1 MKTISITENATPGSS
16 VAKASHIIS
25 VTSGNYSNALGSQTL
40 VLPVPSVKVKYN
52 TNAGGRNMIDDNFYL
67 SLTNIEMYECSCS
80 TGKKSLAYNTNFE
93 VPKSPSSWTI
103 NLTELFNS
111 NNPTV
116 RTVPLNW
123 KIQASP
129 FWIATYKRLSSGEME
144 IVGERT
150 TSFTGNIAGEG
161 SITLNAPPTF
171 DNTDLSFSTPD
182 IYTSITTASI
192 SVSNLSAKY
201 GGDISQVELKIG
213 TQTATRSTAGT
224 LEILLGYAGTFTPT
238 ISVTDSRGQVTT
250 KSLPALVVQE
260 YSAPQVAFSIDRTNQ
275 NGVPEDEGTCA
286 LLKASFHWVSEIAN
300 LQVPTISITD
310 PDGQSVTATITWYKD
325 ASLTTVLSDWS
336 ALTATDMPVYGL
348 IDNSSHNVFNTSYS
362 YQIGLVPSDTIGS
375 GVEVLQT
382 LGLAFYTM
390 DFLAG
395 GHGIAFG
402 KPSKKEGFDCG
413 MVPYFNTWAGMIQ
426 MFAGDTAPDGWLIC
440 DGSAVSRTDY
450 PLLFDA
456 IGIKY
461 GEGDRSTTF
470 NLPDM
475 RDRFPVGAGNDYVLN
490 DKGGSNS
497 VTLGTNEIPAHT
509 HGEKSLTGYVT
520 LRKTGAGYHTAV
532 SRDGI
537 VSSIEDSGSGTSVNG
552 SGSTGQKLDQV
563 NFNATHTHDRVG
575 GGKAHENRPPYIAIN
590 YVICVG

>member
-52 TNAGGRNMIDDNFYL
+52 TNAGGRNMINDNFYL
-67 SLTNIEMYECSCS
+67 SLTNLEMYDCSCS
-80 TGKKSLAYNTNFE
+80 TGMKSLAYNTYFE

-129 FWIATYKRLSSGEME
+129 FWIGTYKRLSSGEME
-144 IVGERT
+144 TVGERT

-201 GGDISQVELKIG
+201 GGDISRVEFKIG

-250 KSLPALVVQE
+250 KSLPDLVVQE
-260 YSAPQVAFSIDRTNQ
+260 YSVPQVAFSIDRTNR

-286 LLKASFHWVSEIAN
+286 LLKASFHWASEIAN

-310 PDGQSVTATITWYKD
+310 PDDQSVTATVTWYKD

-348 IDNSSHNVFNTSYS
+348 IDNSSHNVFNTNYS

-375 GVEVLQT
+375 GVEVFKT
-382 LGLAFYTM
+382 LSLAFYTM

-402 KPSKKEGFDCG
+402 QPARNEGFECAMQASFADKENNMTALVDLIHPIG
-413 MVPYFNTWAGMIQ
+413 SYYWTSDEDFVPADVF
-426 MFAGDTAPDGWLIC
+426 
-440 DGSAVSRTDY
+440 
-450 PLLFDA
+450 
-456 IGIKY
+456 
-461 GEGDRSTTF
+461 
-470 NLPDM
+470 
-475 RDRFPVGAGNDYVLN
+475 
-490 DKGGSNS
+490 GGSWEQIDAGI
-497 VTLGTNEIPAHT
+497 TLVSAGTGYTVSTGTAKDGGNATATLAIENMPAHN

-520 LRKTGAGYHTAV
+520 LRKTGAGYNTAV
-532 SRDGI
+532 SRSGI
-537 VSSIEDSGSGTSVNG
+537 VSSISTSGSGSTSVNG
-552 SGSTGQKLDQV
+552 SGSSGQALDQV
-563 NFNATHTHDRVG
+563 NFNATHTHNTQG
-575 GGKAHENRPPYIAIN
+575 SGTAFNIMNPYKCAYCWHRI
-590 YVICVG
+590 G